1 MELLQNDL
9 IIIFQQIT
17 NWFQQNSLFLNL
29 EKTNF
34 IQFFNKKQND
44 SNLNVTYNGN
54 IVPKIN
60 EIKFLGIHINNT
72 LTWNSHIEA
81 ILPKL
86 SSACYDMK
94 SIKPYLSQQTLKVIY
109 YSYFHAVMSYGI
121 IFWGHATNA
130 IKVFKLQKR
139 ILRIMTGCS
148 MRDSCKKL
156 FVEQKILTLP
166 SLYIFQLIKFVN
178 KQ

>member
-1 MELLQNDL
+1 MKHGVPQGSILGPLLFILYINDLPDCITLPANLVLFADDTSLIISRPNMELLQNYL
-9 IIIFQQIT
+9 IMIFQQIT

-34 IQFFNKKQND
+34 IQFFHKKQID
-44 SNLNVTYNGN
+44 SNLRVTYNGK

-60 EIKFLGIHINNT
+60 EIKFLGLNINNT

-86 SSACYDMK
+86 SSACYAMK
-94 SIKPYLSQQTLKVIY
+94 TIKPYLSQQTLKVIY

-121 IFWGHATNA
+121 IF
-130 IKVFKLQKR
+130 
-139 ILRIMTGCS
+139 
-148 MRDSCKKL
+148 
-156 FVEQKILTLP
+156 
-166 SLYIFQLIKFVN
+166 
-178 KQ
+178 

>member
-1 MELLQNDL
+1 M
-9 IIIFQQIT
+9 
-17 NWFQQNSLFLNL
+17 
-29 EKTNF
+29 
-34 IQFFNKKQND
+34 
-44 SNLNVTYNGN
+44 
-54 IVPKIN
+54 
-60 EIKFLGIHINNT
+60 
-72 LTWNSHIEA
+72 
-81 ILPKL
+81 
-86 SSACYDMK
+86 
-94 SIKPYLSQQTLKVIY
+94 
-109 YSYFHAVMSYGI
+109 
-121 IFWGHATNA
+121 NA